1 MTALANILMD
11 VLYQLRLSGGLM
23 ARLKCVLGYYWFYA
37 AGRRR
42 GLSQSES
49 RLLSLSELA
58 RRGISKRLV
67 KVAYPPGM
75 TMELD
80 AYSASFLLMEFAI
93 ECVYTKRAAFIPRA
107 GWTVVD
113 VGGHQGLFAVDAARR
128 VGPSGRLIA
137 IEAFPGNRL
146 LLEKNLKA
154 NGLSQAV
161 VVAAAAMDFSG
172 EATMYSTELVSGGQS
187 LVFKEEGRRPLAVRA
202 DTLDNILAEQD
213 AARPDLVKIDVE
225 GACLIVLKGAAK
237 TLAGKPLL
245 VMEVEGTPAD
255 MDAVRDY
262 VSARGYHTT
271 QEGSVL
277 YAEPGD
283 HS

>member
-1 MTALANILMD
+1 MTALLNILKD
-11 VLYQLRLSGGLM
+11 ALFQLRLRGLV

-213 AARPDLVKIDVE
+213 AARPDLVKID
-225 GACLIVLKGAAK
+225 GRGLASSSLK
-237 TLAGKPLL
+237 
-245 VMEVEGTPAD
+245 
-255 MDAVRDY
+255 
-262 VSARGYHTT
+262 ARPRPWR
-271 QEGSVL
+271 GSRFW
-277 YAEPGD
+277 
-283 HS
+283 